1 MSTINIDDLKYN
13 VTISHSF
20 EELMRNLKLVC
31 CTSYRKKLKK
41 LATQHNI
48 DCGHFDPI
56 YANKSRAKYD
66 RLQKICPVC
75 KNIFI
80 TKNNRDEKT
89 YCSYKCSNSLSL
101 GNRHCKETSEKISK
115 SLSLYD
121 SKTNRGNIHRGIKK
135 LHELICKGCQTPF
148 NSRHSYQQYCSIMCA
163 RTSPEVRKKLSDR
176 VQENIRNGK
185 HQGWT
190 SRNILSY
197 PEKFFKNVFEVNGYA
212 NAFITNY
219 PVKKKGLGID
229 CSACYF
235 LDFYFPQF
243 NLDIEIDGKQHNFSE
258 RKMSDELRDSKLI
271 ENGYKVYR
279 IKWKSAVNDTV
290 YIAEEIKKMLE
301 YMASL
306 ED

>member
-1 MSTINIDDLKYN
+1 MNKINIDDLKYN

-20 EELMRNLKLVC
+20 EELMRNMKLVC
-31 CTSYRKKLKK
+31 CTWYRKKLQKIT
-41 LATQHNI
+41 TQYNI
-48 DCGHFDPI
+48 SCSHFDPI
-56 YANKSRAKYD
+56 YMNKSRSKYKTI
-66 RLQKICPVC
+66 RKICPVC
-75 KNIFI
+75 ETTFT
-80 TKNNRDEKT
+80 TKNNKDEKT

-101 GNRHCKETSEKISK
+101 GNRHCKETSKKISDTMSFYDPKTK
-115 SLSLYD
+115 S
-121 SKTNRGNIHRGIKK
+121 GNVHRGTKK
-135 LHELICKGCQTPF
+135 LHELICKNCQKPF
-148 NSRHSYQQYCSIMCA
+148 NNKHRYQQYCSMTCA
-163 RTSPEVRKKLSDR
+163 KNSPDVRKKLSDR

-185 HQGWT
+185 HKGWT
-190 SRNILSY
+190 TRNILSY
-197 PEKFFKNVFEVNGYA
+197 PEKFFKNVFELNGYG

-219 PVKKKGLGID
+219 PVKQKDLGID

-243 NLDIEIDGKQHNFSE
+243 NLDIEVDGKQHNYPD
-258 RKMSDELRDSKLI
+258 RKLSDSLRDSKLI
-271 ENGYKVYR
+271 EHGYKVYR